1 MTAARRLPC
10 PACPSAR
17 ARRRRWGHFLA
28 LAERLGFAVK
38 NYDNYIGE
46 AVFGS
51 GPDLAVLCHL
61 DVVPAG
67 EGWTHPPFGG
77 AIEGG
82 RLYGRGTMD
91 DKGPAIVCLYC
102 MKALKDAGFAPPQ
115 DGQTHRRLQRR
126 ERLGMHRALQPL
138 RAHAGGRG
146 FRRTRTSPSSMRKR
160 ASFTFPCASPLRTR
174 PLPP

>member
-1 MTAARRLPC
+1 MIMDIQTEKYFDGCVEAIRRLVRID
-10 PACPSAR
+10 SAQ
-17 ARRRRWGHFLA
+17 AAPLPGMPFGKGAAEALGHFLA

-91 DKGPAIVCLYC
+91 DKGPAMLALYA
-102 MKALKDAGFAPPQ
+102 MKAVAESGAPLK
-115 DGQTHRRLQRR
+115 
-126 ERLGMHRALQPL
+126 
-138 RAHAGGRG
+138 
-146 FRRTRTSPSSMRKR
+146 KR
-160 ASFTFPCASPLRTR
+160 VRFCVNG
-174 PLPP
+174 